1 MTLIRRTLLSL
12 LLASTSIQLLA
23 ADAPPPAPPPAAP
36 SATPASVDTNAAQA
50 ARKVARGLVLKS
62 QERLIFTPCRDR
74 NYVNIED
81 ISPKAEVTAQ
91 LKELGLT
98 DGTPIYA
105 EFFGEPEGNALLR
118 TRALNFASLDARC
131 YAPRRSTGEWRAAG
145 KGWALTLFENQGT
158 LQQDGQK
165 DVIGDYKVSGQDDN
179 SVDIDLSGQLTAPL
193 RLKRQNCRN
202 TGENGKARMQAW
214 QAELTVNGKK
224 LDGCAWRQ

>member
-1 MTLIRRTLLSL
+1 MPILRRTLLSL
-12 LLASTSIQLLA
+12 LLAAGPACAVAADIAPPA
-23 ADAPPPAPPPAAP
+23 ADAGAA
-36 SATPASVDTNAAQA
+36 TAAG
-50 ARKVARGLVLKS
+50 KVARGLVLQS

-81 ISPKAEVTAQ
+81 MSPKAEVTAQ

-105 EFFGEPEGNALLR
+105 ELFGESEGNGLLR
-118 TRALNFASLDARC
+118 MRALNFASLDARC

-145 KGWALTLFENQGT
+145 KGWTLTLFENQGT
-158 LQQDGQK
+158 LQQNGQK
-165 DVIGDYKVSGQDDN
+165 DISGDYKVSGQDDN

-193 RLKRQNCRN
+193 RLKRQNCRSI
-202 TGENGKARMQAW
+202 GDNGKARMQAW

-224 LDGCAWRQ
+224 LEGCAWRQ